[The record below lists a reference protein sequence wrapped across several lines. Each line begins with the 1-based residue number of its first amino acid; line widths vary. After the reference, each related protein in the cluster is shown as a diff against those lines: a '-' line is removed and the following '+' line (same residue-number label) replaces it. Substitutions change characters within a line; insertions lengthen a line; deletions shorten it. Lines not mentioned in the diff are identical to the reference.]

1 VAERVKEQ
9 EFEEGFLHGWD
20 GSECIYY
27 TDEKCL
33 YYNDAE
39 APCHH
44 CHHYTRKT
52 QQKGERIAE
61 NYLETRNKVIENC
74 WCMIVGNDTPKQED
88 GWLEVMNDRQTE
100 NGIANIY
107 NFMYKGEKAL
117 TLEEVQ
123 GYGANRYFISSGEYT
138 LADYMR
144 TVQNN
149 SENKRRGAINGKRKR
164 VDGR

>member
-1 VAERVKEQ
+1 MAERMIIEPV
-9 EFEEGFLHGWD
+9 
-20 GSECIYY
+20 
-27 TDEKCL
+27 
-33 YYNDAE
+33 
-39 APCHH
+39 
-44 CHHYTRKT
+44 
-52 QQKGERIAE
+52 ERIEE

-74 WCMIVGNDTPKQED
+74 WHMIVGNDTPKQED

-123 GYGANRYFISSGEYT
+123 GYGANRYFISSEEYT

-144 TVQNN
+144 TVQKTTGY
-149 SENKRRGAINGKRKR
+149 EEEF
-164 VDGR
+164 

>member
-1 VAERVKEQ
+1 MAERMIIEPV
-9 EFEEGFLHGWD
+9 
-20 GSECIYY
+20 
-27 TDEKCL
+27 
-33 YYNDAE
+33 
-39 APCHH
+39 
-44 CHHYTRKT
+44 
-52 QQKGERIAE
+52 ERIEE

-74 WCMIVGNDTPKQED
+74 WRMIVGNDTPKQED
-88 GWLEVMNDRQTE
+88 GWLEVMNDRKTE

-107 NFMYKGEKAL
+107 NFMYKGGKAL

-144 TVQNN
+144 AVQNN

-164 VDGR
+164 ADGRRDIQNA

>member
-1 VAERVKEQ
+1 MAERVKEQ

-74 WCMIVGNDTPKQED
+74 WRMIVGNDTPKQED

-100 NGIANIY
+100 NGIAKVEITDEDWKTAIAQHKQPIPAGAKVKITGKLQNLYGDFLTVEY
-107 NFMYKGEKAL
+107 NGTRYTVDPRKIKM
-117 TLEEVQ
+117 Q
-123 GYGANRYFISSGEYT
+123 G
-138 LADYMR
+138 
-144 TVQNN
+144 
-149 SENKRRGAINGKRKR
+149 
-164 VDGR
+164 

>member
-1 VAERVKEQ
+1 MAERVKEQ

-74 WCMIVGNDTPKQED
+74 WRMIVGKDTPKQED
-88 GWLEVMNDRQTE
+88 GWLEVMNDRKTE

-107 NFMYKGEKAL
+107 NFMYKGRKAL

-123 GYGANRYFISSGEYT
+123 GYGANRYFISGGEYT

-149 SENKRRGAINGKRKR
+149 SENNTKGAGQ
-164 VDGR
+164 